1 MKMKIYRQQII
12 EAVRLED
19 VVQRYTNLYRGSKS
33 GKTKR
38 GKCLFH
44 KDRGNALRINVT
56 EQIYECDVCKERG
69 DVIHFVQTIIGCKE
83 FEAIRMLAEWYH
95 IPVEQLENFTS
106 DTEEK
111 RKKESVSRLFSIHQE
126 REFYFILRSLSFCQ
140 CNNPIFV
147 YAHKLLELGVSPT
160 VLPDTYS
167 HISGRMLFPVRNGEG
182 VLQGFVQYMG
192 GKDQKRSVCYP
203 KDLVNRHLLGLY
215 HATDSIKKYRFVY
228 LVWNNKDLLIM
239 HTIGFTNTV
248 ACCEEELSF
257 VHVRQLLYYIN
268 QVVIVYTEEIY
279 KQVRTMKAA
288 ARLSFHGAE
297 IYYFPLSQKL
307 SSIFLHRQTKELE
320 YFIRQSTRLIFL
332 EKMKDY
338 LFLQLEKI
346 ELLLNEICS
355 FEEKLELRAKQFL
368 IRKKVDKLSILL
380 EKNWQCLYKTNQED
394 VILSS

>member
-111 RKKESVSRLFSIHQE
+111 RKKESVSLLFSIHQE

-160 VLPDTYS
+160 VLPDT
-167 HISGRMLFPVRNGEG
+167 
-182 VLQGFVQYMG
+182 
-192 GKDQKRSVCYP
+192 
-203 KDLVNRHLLGLY
+203 
-215 HATDSIKKYRFVY
+215 
-228 LVWNNKDLLIM
+228 
-239 HTIGFTNTV
+239 
-248 ACCEEELSF
+248 
-257 VHVRQLLYYIN
+257 
-268 QVVIVYTEEIY
+268 
-279 KQVRTMKAA
+279 
-288 ARLSFHGAE
+288 
-297 IYYFPLSQKL
+297 
-307 SSIFLHRQTKELE
+307 
-320 YFIRQSTRLIFL
+320 
-332 EKMKDY
+332 
-338 LFLQLEKI
+338 
-346 ELLLNEICS
+346 
-355 FEEKLELRAKQFL
+355 
-368 IRKKVDKLSILL
+368 
-380 EKNWQCLYKTNQED
+380 
-394 VILSS
+394 